1 MSQRCGGSGV
11 AVVRRI
17 RCGSV
22 VLRDWIDIILWLA
35 ASAVFISL
43 SVVVFA
49 HLPIIY

>member
-11 AVVRRI
+11 VVVRRI

-22 VLRDWIDIILWLA
+22 VLREWINIILWLA